1 MTHSRNST
9 EAQMAAEWWGGKVV
23 SLAESSERGY
33 VQVGRADRAVPFS
46 LVQTIQWNSGKVL
59 SRRIRFS

>member
-9 EAQMAAEWWGGKVV
+9 EAKMAVGGGGECV

-46 LVQTIQWNSGKVL
+46 PVQTIQ
-59 SRRIRFS
+59 